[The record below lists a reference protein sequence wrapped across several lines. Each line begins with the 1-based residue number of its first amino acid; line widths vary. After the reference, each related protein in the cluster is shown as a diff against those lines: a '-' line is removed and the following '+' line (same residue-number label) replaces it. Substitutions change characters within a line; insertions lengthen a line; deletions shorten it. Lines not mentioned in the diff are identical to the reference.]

1 MNVLDVG
8 GILVNENGPG
18 AYETP
23 VNVNGPGVD
32 GNQTVWTPDHC
43 DLLRS

>member
-8 GILVNENGPG
+8 GILVNENGPS

-23 VNVNGPGVD
+23 VNVNGPSVD
-32 GNQTVWTPDHC
+32 GNRTIWTPDHC